1 MYHCDDIQVKG
12 QSQCSALPSAVHAR
26 LLAHLVSPGPGEVQ
40 VRQWW
45 MQANLSA
52 SQANVFWEEL
62 KDSCLVVLRPKD
74 CAQEEKKEGGKEGKW
89 GWKEEEESESG
100 DEGGSGNNR
109 RDKAEEVEKTGH
121 QGVDWDSLQ
130 LRRHPRRLI
139 GSTGSL
145 RAPSKALSR
154 AAVPLSLASF
164 TVLSAGATGRH
175 FLTS

>member
-1 MYHCDDIQVKG
+1 M
-12 QSQCSALPSAVHAR
+12 
-26 LLAHLVSPGPGEVQ
+26 
-40 VRQWW
+40 
-45 MQANLSA
+45 ANFA
-52 SQANVFWEEL
+52 YCFVQANVFWEEL

>member
-1 MYHCDDIQVKG
+1 
-12 QSQCSALPSAVHAR
+12 
-26 LLAHLVSPGPGEVQ
+26 
-40 VRQWW
+40 
-45 MQANLSA
+45 MQENLSA

-62 KDSCLVVLRPKD
+62 RDSCLVVLRPKD

-89 GWKEEEESESG
+89 GWKEESESG
-100 DEGGSGNNR
+100 DEGGSGSKR

-121 QGVDWDSLQ
+121 RGVDWDSLQ

-154 AAVPLSLASF
+154 AAVPLTLASF
-164 TVLSAGATGRH
+164 TVLSAGATGGDFTTIWSNETYFTLRSLLGPEH
-175 FLTS
+175 CIV